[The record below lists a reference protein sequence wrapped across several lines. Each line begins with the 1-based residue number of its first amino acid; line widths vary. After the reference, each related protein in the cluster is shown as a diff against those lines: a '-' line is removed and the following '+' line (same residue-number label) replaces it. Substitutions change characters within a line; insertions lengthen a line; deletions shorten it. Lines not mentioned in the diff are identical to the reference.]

1 MARWGMVID
10 LDKCSGCRACM
21 IACKAENNV
30 PISSPEEARSNR
42 VISWLSVLSVES
54 ESTED
59 HGGSP
64 RTELMPILCLQC
76 DHPPCVKVCPVG
88 ATYKDRDGLV
98 AQVYN
103 RCIGCRYCTNNCPYT
118 VKHFNWHTPEW
129 PEELE
134 ACKNPDVTVR
144 MKGVV
149 EKCTFCNHRLQI
161 ARDQARADGRPLREG
176 DYEPACVE
184 VCPAKAMYFGD
195 LEDPNSSVNEL
206 SHGPRSLRLLED
218 LGTEPKVVFLSRE
231 V

>member
-1 MARWGMVID
+1 MPRWGMVID
-10 LDKCSGCRACM
+10 LDKCSACRACV

-30 PISSPEEARSNR
+30 PISSPQEAQANR
-42 VISWLSVLSVES
+42 VISWLSVLSVEE
-54 ESTED
+54 ESGKD
-59 HGGSP
+59 QVGS
-64 RTELMPILCLQC
+64 RRSELMPLLCLQC

-98 AQVYN
+98 AQVYY

-118 VKHFNWHTPEW
+118 VKYFNWHTPEW

-134 ACKNPDVTVR
+134 ACMNPDVTVR
-144 MKGVV
+144 VKGVV
-149 EKCTFCNHRLQI
+149 EKCTFCNHRLQE
-161 ARDQARADGRPLREG
+161 ARDLARSEGRPLREG

-195 LEDPNSSVNEL
+195 LDDPNSTVVEL
-206 SHGPRSLRLLED
+206 SHRPRALRLLED